1 MGLPRRLCDDIAGLM
16 GGNPEGLRFRQLDW
30 PMVNNSAIDQS
41 ADAAREVVT
50 QKFSQ
55 MPAKVIVIGE
65 SLGDYFGPVADL
77 QPWLPARAGRQ
88 EILLVPSVRALMDS
102 AAQKRQLLMA
112 LKGWP

>member
-50 QKFSQ
+50 QKFS
-55 MPAKVIVIGE
+55 
-65 SLGDYFGPVADL
+65 
-77 QPWLPARAGRQ
+77 LPARAGRQ